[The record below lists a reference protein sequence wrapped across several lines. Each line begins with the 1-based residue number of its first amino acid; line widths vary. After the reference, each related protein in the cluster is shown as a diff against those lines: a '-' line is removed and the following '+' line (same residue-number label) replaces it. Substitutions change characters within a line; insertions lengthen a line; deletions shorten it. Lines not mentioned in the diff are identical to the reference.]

1 MIRITKEEDKMRK
14 FSSLLL
20 ALVMTLALLVPTT
33 WAAEKSNDLVV
44 LYTNDVHC
52 QVDQAKNKDTGVLTN
67 IGYAGVAALK
77 KQMQAEYNNVLLVDA
92 GDHSHGGP
100 IGTLSK
106 GAYLVDIMNKTGYD
120 YATVGNHEFDYGM
133 PQLLT
138 NIKAA
143 SYQYLSCN
151 FARTDGTAI
160 EGVKAYDI
168 KDYNG
173 LKVAFIG
180 ISTPESFTKSTPTYF
195 QDANGNY
202 IYTFSEGNNGQDLYN
217 KVQANIDAAKNAGAE
232 FVIAIAHLGTD
243 PASSPWTS
251 KDVIAHTS
259 GLNVVLDGHSHSK
272 IPSESVKDKS
282 GTPVLLSSTGTKLA
296 AIGKL
301 VVNTTT
307 KAATTELVTGYTT
320 EDATTKTAISNIEA
334 QFKTLLDT
342 VVAHSNVALT
352 IATPDGTKRAVRS
365 AETNLG
371 DLCADAYRVQMGADI
386 GFVNGGGVRTDIAAG
401 DITYG
406 QIINVHPFGNMACL
420 VEATGQQIVDA
431 LEMAARNYPNENGGF
446 LQVSGLKYTINEGV
460 KSTVKLDD
468 KGNFISVSGA
478 RRVESVQ
485 VLDQATGKYAAID
498 LTKTYKLASHN
509 YMLKQG
515 GDGMTMFMK
524 NKVLLDEVKLDNQIL
539 IDYIKTTLNGTVGTD
554 YANLAGQGRISVI
567 PCEHKGTTHIAD
579 AVAATCTAEGYTG
592 NSVCDI
598 CGRVVTKGIATP
610 VIAHTYVDGVCSV
623 CGATSTYNVVSDAK
637 TVTSVTVNGSK
648 VVSLHID
655 GDLAKFVSV
664 KMDGVLVDAE
674 NYTASE
680 GSTIIT
686 FTPEYLKTLSPGK
699 HMATVIFTDG
709 TATAELTV
717 ISSPATGDS
726 SNVAVYT
733 ILGLTALLGT
743 GIVVGKKKELF

>member
-52 QVDQAKNKDTGVLTN
+52 QVDQVKNKDTGVLTN

-92 GDHSHGGP
+92 GDHSQGGP

-133 PQLLT
+133 PQLLA

-259 GLNVVLDGHSHSK
+259 GLNVVLDGHSHST
-272 IPSESVKDKS
+272 IPSESVNDKN

-296 AIGKL
+296 AVGKL
-301 VVNTTT
+301 VVHTADKT
-307 KAATTELVTGYTT
+307 ATTELVTGYDTQDETT
-320 EDATTKTAISNIEA
+320 QAAIAGIEEKFNA
-334 QFKTLLDT
+334 LLQT
-342 VVAHSNVALT
+342 VVAHSDVALT
-352 IATPDGTKRAVRS
+352 TKTPDGSKRAVRN

-371 DLCADAYRVQMGADI
+371 DLCADAYRVQLGADVA
-386 GFVNGGGVRTDIAAG
+386 FVNGGGVRADIAAG

-431 LEMAARNYPNENGGF
+431 LEMSARNYPNENGGF
-446 LQVSGLKYTINEGV
+446 LQVSGLTYNINPSTA
-460 KSTVKLDD
+460 STVKVDS
-468 KGNFISVSGA
+468 KGMFVSVDGA
-478 RRVESVQ
+478 RRVENVK
-485 VLDQATGKYAAID
+485 VLDMNIGQYVPID
-498 LTKTYKLASHN
+498 LAKTYKLASHN
-509 YMLKQG
+509 YMLKSG
-515 GDGMTMFMK
+515 GDGLNMFMK
-524 NKVLLDEVKLDNQIL
+524 DKILLDEVKIDNQVL
-539 IDYIKTTLNGTVGTD
+539 IDYIKDSLNGVVGTQ
-554 YANLAGQGRISVI
+554 YANLAGQGRITV
-567 PCEHKGTTHIAD
+567 CEHNNGGKI
-579 AVAATCTAEGYTG
+579 VNQKAATCASEGYTG
-592 NSVCDI
+592 DLVCAD
-598 CGRVVTKGIATP
+598 CGYLLSHGIQTP
-610 VIAHTYVDGVCSV
+610 PTGNHNYVDGVCTV
-623 CGATSTYNVVSDAK
+623 CGYSNNY
-637 TVTSVTVNGSK
+637 SVTNDANTQIVYKVGSAEA
-648 VVSLHID
+648 VSVHVECSLE
-655 GDLAKFVSV
+655 KFIGV
-664 KMDGVLVDAE
+664 KMDGIFVAPE
-674 NYTASE
+674 NFSLRT
-680 GSTIIT
+680 GSTIVT
-686 FTPEYLKTLSPGK
+686 FKPEYLKTLSPGK
-699 HMATVIFTDG
+699 HTATVIFTDG